1 MELHK
6 EILAKVLSQ
15 EEMHV
20 TFPNLQLDA
29 KEIVESQCYQALQK
43 IQLIIQNDELSDF
56 ACVEEIVRLFET
68 LGSDGGNRHD
78 F

>member
-15 EEMHV
+15 EEMHI
-20 TFPNLQLDA
+20 TFPNLQLSA
-29 KEIVESQCYQALQK
+29 NEIVESQCYLALQQ
-43 IQLIIQNDELSDF
+43 IQAIIRDDELSDF
-56 ACVEEIVRLFET
+56 ACVEEIVRLFEK